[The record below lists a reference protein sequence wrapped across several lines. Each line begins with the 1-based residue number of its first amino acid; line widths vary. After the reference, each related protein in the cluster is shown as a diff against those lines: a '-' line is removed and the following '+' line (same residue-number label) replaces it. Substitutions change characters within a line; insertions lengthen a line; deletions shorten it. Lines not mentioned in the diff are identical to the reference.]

1 VRPHRIFAA
10 AALVIT
16 VTACGGDKSGFPYED
31 RTSVGQIALFNAQS
45 NPITKGNVNDKPFVA
60 YAVSNQKAPPPY
72 DQPGRTATLLAFLPR
87 HGVAPTD
94 WEGEFMTLSTPYS
107 DANRPTAS
115 GAAENTSLAD
125 LITHFPP
132 DWDGLL
138 QLRIYL
144 GAPGER
150 IKTDQYASASIRVS
164 GDTWS
169 IIGDTPSI
177 AGGPAGSEPTG
188 GTR

>member
-1 VRPHRIFAA
+1 MRAHQIFAT
-10 AALVIT
+10 AALVTTI
-16 VTACGGDKSGFPYED
+16 TACGGDKSEFPYED
-31 RTSVGQIALFNAQS
+31 RESVGQIALFDAQGH
-45 NPITKGNVNDKPFVA
+45 PVTRGNVNDKPFVA
-60 YAVSNQKAPPPY
+60 YAVSNQKAPVPY
-72 DQPGRTATLLAFLPR
+72 DQPDRTATLLAFLPR

-115 GAAENTSLAD
+115 GASENTSLAEF
-125 LITHFPP
+125 ISHFPP
-132 DWDGLL
+132 DWDRLL

-144 GAPGER
+144 GVPGAT
-150 IKTDQYASASIRVS
+150 IKTDQYASANIRVN

-169 IIGDTPSI
+169 IVGDMPNI
-177 AGGPAGSEPTG
+177 AGGPASMEPTG